1 MNFSDITE
9 GACFLHCPQLSLN
22 WLSLQAARVRA
33 SKQKCSVFSLG
44 LATRGSQALQKT
56 NIAALIFTFAIATFN
71 AIITIVDQDKFVLSV
86 ATTQTAM
93 TVVRTCPTI
102 SGISGIN
109 VMDIP

>member
-56 NIAALIFTFAIATFN
+56 NIAFILAPVQNKYVSI
-71 AIITIVDQDKFVLSV
+71 DQESNPGPWAFSKNDPSTNVH
-86 ATTQTAM
+86 
-93 TVVRTCPTI
+93 VRRVRAGKV
-102 SGISGIN
+102 SLRQ
-109 VMDIP
+109 